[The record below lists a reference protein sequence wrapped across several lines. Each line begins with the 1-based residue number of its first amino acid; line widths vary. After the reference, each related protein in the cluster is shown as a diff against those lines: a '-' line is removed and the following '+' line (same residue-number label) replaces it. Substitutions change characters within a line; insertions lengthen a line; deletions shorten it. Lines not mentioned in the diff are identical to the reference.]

1 MERGQ
6 PPPFLP
12 FPQPSELQGAAQPP
26 LLAGLAQVN
35 LRVAVGSPA
44 EIMSLAIGVKCTQSS
59 PPLSQGPSQ
68 STQPAWTPVL
78 KVHFLVCSIHL
89 FPKSISITEDHLV
102 YQKPLCSWTKL
113 WNKKRRRC

>member
-35 LRVAVGSPA
+35 LRVAVGPPA
-44 EIMSLAIGVKCTQSS
+44 EIMSLAIEVKWTQSS

-78 KVHFLVCSIHL
+78 RKYEVAGWSVR
-89 FPKSISITEDHLV
+89 PKSLLL
-102 YQKPLCSWTKL
+102 PFKL
-113 WNKKRRRC
+113 HSVGFELWL